1 MSFAPARPLEAF
13 MSIMDLLPSANT
25 CFNAYR
31 IRSWY
36 RTILNI
42 TRFDIALK
50 RFNFKIRK
58 NNDVALAAVI
68 ALNAV
73 GNDGT

>member
-1 MSFAPARPLEAF
+1 

-31 IRSWY
+31 IRSCY

-42 TRFDIALK
+42 TRFDMALT

-58 NNDVALAAVI
+58 NNDVTLATVI
-68 ALNAV
+68 AFNAV
-73 GNDGT
+73 GKDGT